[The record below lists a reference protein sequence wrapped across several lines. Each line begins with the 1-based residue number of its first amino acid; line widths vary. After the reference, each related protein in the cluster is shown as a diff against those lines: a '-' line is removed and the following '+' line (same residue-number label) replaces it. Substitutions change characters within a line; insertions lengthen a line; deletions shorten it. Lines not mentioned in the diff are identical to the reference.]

1 MIWKF
6 SPDNSTILEYQE
18 CDPQRSNSHSLPIST
33 NLSCLYSIF
42 VLEYRVQFEKKTHD
56 YMYQNRVKL
65 NILTQQISSFT
76 GIMREEAKWKSHV
89 KSLCT
94 QMQ

>member
-1 MIWKF
+1 
-6 SPDNSTILEYQE
+6 
-18 CDPQRSNSHSLPIST
+18 
-33 NLSCLYSIF
+33 
-42 VLEYRVQFEKKTHD
+42 
-56 YMYQNRVKL
+56 MYQNRVKL

-89 KSLCT
+89 KSQCT